1 MKSYL
6 TLVLTICLTITY
18 NLSTAQNGTVKGVIK
33 DGKTQETIIGAN
45 VVWEKDKSK
54 GASSDLDGK
63 YELKLPAGKQTI
75 IITSVGYA
83 EQKKQIELKD
93 GGILLLDITMEVTSQ
108 QLGTVVY
115 SEGKFAKPLEKVTV
129 SMDVIKPNIIEN
141 KNTTSMDQAL
151 QQSPGVTIVDN
162 EPQIRGGSGYS
173 FGAGSRVMICV
184 DDLPLLSGDAG
195 RPSWGFLPVENVEQ
209 IEVIK
214 GASSVLYG
222 SAALNGV
229 INIRT
234 SYPRDVPQ
242 TKVNLFTGL
251 YDKPQN
257 DNQYYAGK
265 TTTMYSGINFL
276 HSRKIRQLDFVWGG
290 NLYYDQGFIGP
301 ELGDSMVSGVS
312 YNNIYTKDSLGNII
326 DTVGI
331 TRNEAMYEKRA
342 RTNINLRYRFKKVQG
357 LSIGLNANIMYSHS
371 NGALLWLNDSTG
383 MYRPYPGSVTET
395 KQITYNFDPYLT
407 YFGSKGASHSLRTR
421 IFHVNNANSGNRA
434 NKSDWYYG
442 NYQYQQRF
450 DDYGIKEFTLT
461 TGIMGSY
468 TKAEAS
474 LYMGNEDKSGKSSA
488 TNLAAYLQ
496 LDKTFWKRLT
506 VNAGVRYEHFAINGE
521 DQGKPVFRAGMN
533 LKVTNKETY
542 LRGSFGQGFRFPTIA
557 EKYINTNIGPIQIF
571 PNQSL
576 GSETSWNAEVGV
588 KQGVKIGNFKGYFD
602 AAYFLQRYTNNI
614 EFIFGLWLPSA
625 ATAGLAGAGFRSVNI
640 GPTQS
645 SGVDISILGNGKIGK
660 VEINMLLGYTYMKPI
675 ALDPNFFFDNNPSLN
690 RTYIST
696 SSDTTNYILKY
707 RFQHLIKADIEMSW
721 KGFLIGGS
729 FRYNSFM
736 QNVDK
741 LFYDFDDLNRLPAN
755 GIGNI
760 KNYRNN
766 HNKGDYVIDLRFAY
780 DVTKNNRI
788 SLIVNNLLNRE
799 YMLRPLNIMP
809 PRTFVLQ
816 YTLKI

>member
-6 TLVLTICLTITY
+6 TLVLTVCFTAFY
-18 NLSTAQNGTVKGVIK
+18 NFSIAQTGTVKGVIK
-33 DGKTQETIIGAN
+33 DGKTQETIPGAN

-54 GASSDLDGK
+54 GASTDLDGK

-75 IITSVGYA
+75 LITSVGFK
-83 EQKKQIELKD
+83 EQKKIVEIKD
-93 GGILLLDITMEVTSQ
+93 GGIVLLDIALETATTE
-108 QLGTVVY
+108 LGTIVY
-115 SEGKFAKPLEKVTV
+115 SEGKFAKPIEKVTV

-141 KNTTSMDQAL
+141 KNTTSMDQAV
-151 QQSPGVTIVDN
+151 QQTPGVTIVDN

-173 FGAGSRVMICV
+173 FGAGSRVMVLV

-242 TKVNLFTGL
+242 TKINVFTGL
-251 YDKPQN
+251 YDKPQT
-257 DNQYYAGK
+257 DQEYYAGK
-265 TTTMYSGINFL
+265 TSPIYTGLNFL
-276 HSRKIRQLDFVWGG
+276 HSRKIGQLDFVWGG

-301 ELGDSMVSGVS
+301 ETGDTLVSGVS
-312 YNNIYTKDSLGNII
+312 YNYVKDANDSI
-326 DTVGI
+326 TGI
-331 TRNEAMYEKRA
+331 SRNESMYERRG
-342 RTNINLRYRFKKVQG
+342 RTNLNLRYRFKKVDG
-357 LSIGLNANIMYSHS
+357 LSIGVNGNYMYSHS
-371 NGALLWLNDSTG
+371 NGTLLWLNDSSG
-383 MYRPYPGSVTET
+383 LYRPYPNSVTET
-395 KQITYNFDPYLT
+395 KQVTYNIDPYLT
-407 YFGSKGASHSLRTR
+407 YYGKKGASHALRTR

-434 NKSDWYYG
+434 NKSDWYYA

-468 TKAEAS
+468 TVAEAS

-506 VNAGVRYEHFAINGE
+506 LNAGVRYEHFAINGE

-542 LRGSFGQGFRFPTIA
+542 LRGSFGQGYRFPTIA
-557 EKYINTNIGPIQIF
+557 EKYIYTSIGPIQIF
-571 PNQSL
+571 PNQTL
-576 GSETSWNAEVGV
+576 GSETSWNAEVGI

-602 AAYFLQRYTNNI
+602 AAYFLQQYKNNI
-614 EFIFGLWLPSA
+614 EFIFGLWDSSA
-625 ATAGLAGAGFRSVNI
+625 TSGIGGLINPGFRSVNI
-640 GPTQS
+640 GPTRS

-675 ALDPNFFFDNNPSLN
+675 SLNPNFYFDNDSVAKI
-690 RTYIST
+690 TYLTT

-707 RFQHLIKADIEMSW
+707 RFQHLVKADIEISW
-721 KGFLIGGS
+721 KGFLLGGS
-729 FRYNSFM
+729 LRYNSFM

-741 LFYDFDDLNRLPAN
+741 LFEDFNGYN
-755 GIGNI
+755 GIGNVT
-760 KNYRNN
+760 NYRKK
-766 HNKGDYVIDLRFAY
+766 HNKGDYVVDFRVAY
-780 DVTKNNRI
+780 NINKNNRI
-788 SLIVNNLLNRE
+788 SLIINNMLNRE
-799 YMLRPLNIMP
+799 YTLRPLNIMP
-809 PRTFVLQ
+809 PRTWVIQ

>member
-1 MKSYL
+1 MRPFI
-6 TLVLTICLTITY
+6 TLVLTACFAITY

-75 IITSVGYA
+75 IITSVGYG

-93 GGILLLDITMEVTSQ
+93 GGILLLDITMEVSSQ

-151 QQSPGVTIVDN
+151 QQAPGVVIVDN

-173 FGAGSRVMICV
+173 FGAGSRVMVCV

-242 TKVNLFTGL
+242 TKINVFTGL
-251 YDKPQN
+251 YDKPQTDEN
-257 DNQYYAGK
+257 YYAGR
-265 TTTMYSGINFL
+265 TSSIQTGLNFL
-276 HSRKIRQLDFVWGG
+276 HSRKIGGQLDFVWGG
-290 NLYYDQGFIGP
+290 NLFYDQGYIGP
-301 ELGDSMVSGVS
+301 ELGDTTVSGVS
-312 YNNIYTKDSLGNII
+312 YNYGKDSLGNP
-326 DTVGI
+326 DVNNL
-331 TRNEAMYEKRA
+331 TRNEAMYERRA
-342 RTNINLRYRFKKVQG
+342 RTNINLRYRFKKVEG
-357 LSIGLNANIMYSHS
+357 LSIGVNGNIMYSHS
-371 NGALLWLNDSTG
+371 NGSLLWLNDSSG
-383 MYRPYPGSVTET
+383 LYRPYPGSVTET
-395 KQITYNFDPYLT
+395 KQITYNVDPFLT
-407 YFGSKGASHSLRTR
+407 YYGQKGASHSIRTR
-421 IFHVNNANSGNRA
+421 LFHVNNANSGGRA
-434 NKSDWYYG
+434 NKSDWFYG
-442 NYQYQQRF
+442 NYMYQQRF

-468 TKAEAS
+468 TVAEAS
-474 LYMGNEDKSGKSSA
+474 LYAGNEDQSGKSSA

-506 VNAGVRYEHFAINGE
+506 VNAGVRYEHFAINGDDE
-521 DQGKPVFRAGMN
+521 GKPVFRAGMN

-557 EKYINTNIGPIQIF
+557 EKYIFTSIGPIQIY

-576 GSETSWNAEVGV
+576 GSETSWNAEIGI
-588 KQGVKIGNFKGYFD
+588 KQGVKIGNFLGYID
-602 AAYFLQRYTNNI
+602 AAYFNQEYKNNI
-614 EFIFGLWLPSA
+614 EFIFGLWDSA
-625 ATAGLAGAGFRSVNI
+625 ATAGIGGLINPGFRSVNI
-640 GPTQS
+640 GPTRT

-660 VEINMLLGYTYMKPI
+660 VGINMLLGYTYMKPI
-675 ALDPNFFFDNNPSLN
+675 SLDPNFYFDNDTVAKINYL
-690 RTYIST
+690 ST
-696 SSDTTNYILKY
+696 SSDTANYILKY
-707 RFQHLIKADIEMSW
+707 RFQHLVKADIEFTW
-721 KGFLIGGS
+721 KGFLVGGS
-729 FRYNSFM
+729 LQYNSFM

-741 LFYDFDDLNRLPAN
+741 LFEDFNN
-755 GIGNI
+755 YQGIGNI
-760 KNYRNN
+760 TAYRDKN
-766 HNKGDYVIDLRFAY
+766 NKGDYKIDMRVAY
-780 DVTKNNRI
+780 NVNKNNRI
-788 SLIVNNLLNRE
+788 ALIINNLLNRE
-799 YMLRPLNIMP
+799 YALRPLNILP
-809 PRTFVLQ
+809 PRTFVIQ